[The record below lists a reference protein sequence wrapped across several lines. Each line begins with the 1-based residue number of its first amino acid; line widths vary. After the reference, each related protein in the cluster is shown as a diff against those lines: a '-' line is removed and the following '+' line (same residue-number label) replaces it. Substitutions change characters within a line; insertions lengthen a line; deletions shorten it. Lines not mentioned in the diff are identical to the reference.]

1 MIDENQLI
9 ERRTAPTMSEYQ
21 DNSSFGSIPYE
32 KMTHEQRIKKIEAQ
46 QKLNNSQNSADNDVN
61 MD

>member
-1 MIDENQLI
+1 
-9 ERRTAPTMSEYQ
+9 
-21 DNSSFGSIPYE
+21 
-32 KMTHEQRIKKIEAQ
+32 MTHEQRIKKIEAQ